1 VNHHLTKETLNGTYQ
16 PMTWLINHGSYMI
29 KLTYEHLNALN
40 QQRPY
45 RDDAEP
51 PPPAVLFQVSRLG
64 QRNAQVANA
73 GVAGACWCIPH
84 ITFRWVKHHVENP
97 QMNGQLHEYLWSMGY

>member
-64 QRNAQVANA
+64 QRNAQVANYMNIY
-73 GVAGACWCIPH
+73 GL
-84 ITFRWVKHHVENP
+84 WVINT
-97 QMNGQLHEYLWSMGY
+97 GYNQHG